1 MELDAAHRRA
11 EEANAAKSE
20 FLGRM
25 SHELRTPLHSVMGFT
40 NVLLRNKHLSLES
53 RDLNYLRR
61 IRLNAL
67 HVLNLINDLLD
78 LDRIEEG
85 GIAIES
91 KELDVASLIQE
102 TVDQLEDWGLNGHVA
117 VRIEI
122 PQQPCRILTDE
133 SRLRQ
138 VLIKLVRNAVKFT
151 KEGSITVVLDA
162 HDSIPPEIRVE
173 DTGVGIPPE
182 RLSTI
187 FDALEQG
194 DGGITRAHSG
204 AGLGLAISRSL
215 CELMGMEISVQ
226 STLGE
231 GSVFTISI
239 PESLLVKE
247 DLDRPEDASLSS
259 GG

>member
-1 MELDAAHRRA
+1 M
-11 EEANAAKSE
+11 
-20 FLGRM
+20 
-25 SHELRTPLHSVMGFT
+25 
-40 NVLLRNKHLSLES
+40 
-53 RDLNYLRR
+53 
-61 IRLNAL
+61 
-67 HVLNLINDLLD
+67 
-78 LDRIEEG
+78 
-85 GIAIES
+85 
-91 KELDVASLIQE
+91 
-102 TVDQLEDWGLNGHVA
+102 
-117 VRIEI
+117 
-122 PQQPCRILTDE
+122 PQQPCRIRADE

-138 VLIKLVRNAVKFT
+138 VLIKLVSNAIRFT

-162 HDSIPPEIRVE
+162 PDSIPPEIRVE
-173 DTGVGIPPE
+173 DTGVGIPSE

-187 FDALEQG
+187 FDAFEQG
-194 DGGITRAHSG
+194 DGGTTRAHSG

-239 PESLLVKE
+239 PESLVVKE